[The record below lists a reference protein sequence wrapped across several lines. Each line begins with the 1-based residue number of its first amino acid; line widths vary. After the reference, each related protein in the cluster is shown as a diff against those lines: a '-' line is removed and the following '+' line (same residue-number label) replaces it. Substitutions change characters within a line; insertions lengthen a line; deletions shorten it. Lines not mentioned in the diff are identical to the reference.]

1 MDRATPR
8 TVERTV
14 PDRDRAARALS
25 GATSP
30 YITVPSFI
38 MLCGLRYV
46 ADPLTGLLYGAVLII
61 TTVVAPLAYVV
72 RLKRRGVVESVH
84 VRERAARLGPLAAAA
99 AGAALG
105 TLAIWALGAP
115 SGVLRLAAMLVA
127 LAIALL
133 AATVL
138 LKVSGHTAAWSS
150 GAVVLAVLYGWWA
163 LAALALVVPIAWA
176 RHALGSHTPIEL
188 AAGSAYGGLTA
199 AALAWLAGLP

>member
-1 MDRATPR
+1 MDRTAPR

-14 PDRDRAARALS
+14 PDRHRAARALS

-38 MLCGLRYV
+38 VLSGLRYV
-46 ADPLTGLLYGAVLII
+46 SDPLAGLLYGAVLIL
-61 TTVVAPLAYVV
+61 TTVLAPLAYVV
-72 RLKRRGVVESVH
+72 RLKRQGVVESVH

-105 TLAIWALGAP
+105 TLAIRALGAP

-127 LAIALL
+127 LAIAIL
-133 AATVL
+133 AATVV
-138 LKVSGHTAAWSS
+138 LKVSGHTTAWSA

-163 LAALALVVPIAWA
+163 LALLALVVPIAWA
-176 RHALGSHTPIEL
+176 RHALGCHTPLEL
-188 AAGSAYGGLTA
+188 AAGAVYGGLMA
-199 AALAWLAGLP
+199 AALAWLAGLS